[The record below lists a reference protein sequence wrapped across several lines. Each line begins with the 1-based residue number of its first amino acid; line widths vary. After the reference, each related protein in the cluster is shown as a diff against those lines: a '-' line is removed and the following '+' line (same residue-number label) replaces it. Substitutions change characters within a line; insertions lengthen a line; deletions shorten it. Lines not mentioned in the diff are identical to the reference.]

1 MLSNR
6 DGIMNLKAKYGLKS
20 VISARGTFTPL
31 GVSRSSDYVAAV
43 TGEALKHY
51 FDIEELQAKAGE
63 IIALHCGAQY
73 ATITNCASAAITLCV
88 AATVTGSDLNKI
100 LTLPDTSDLNN
111 KVVIAAGH
119 CINYGHPIEQDIRLA
134 GCVPV
139 IAGDISRCT
148 VDELNTALSQ
158 PGITALIYVE
168 SRLTSGIQPD
178 LNEFVTAAHARNIPV
193 IVDAAA
199 QDMRMEEL
207 VASNGDLLIFSAQK
221 YLAAPTAGI
230 VVGKRHLV
238 EGVYAQVKGIGRAM
252 KAGKASILGVIAAIE
267 QRNQTDMI
275 EWAKVKKLEAMQF
288 AKQLENIEFIS
299 SKLVKDPT
307 NGEFWRV
314 ELVLDEGCFNIT
326 AADIANRLQSG
337 SPAIYCNSANQHCG
351 ILNFEILDLNEAERQ
366 MIINRIEQIIN
377 HASSTR

>member
-1 MLSNR
+1 M
-6 DGIMNLKAKYGLKS
+6 GLKAKYGLNE
-20 VISARGTFTPL
+20 VINARGTFTPL
-31 GVSRSSDYVAAV
+31 GVSRSSDYVAGV
-43 TGEALKHY
+43 TGEALKQY

-63 IIALHCGAQY
+63 IITRHCGAQN

-100 LTLPDTSDLNN
+100 LTLPDTSDMDNR
-111 KVVIAAGH
+111 VVIAAGH
-119 CINYGHPIEQDIRLA
+119 CVNYGHPIEQDIRLA

-168 SRLTSGIQPD
+168 SRLTSGKQPD
-178 LNEFVTAAHARNIPV
+178 LNEFVAAAHARNIP
-193 IVDAAA
+193 IIIDAAA

-230 VVGKRHLV
+230 VVGKQSLV
-238 EGVYAQVKGIGRAM
+238 EAVHAQIKGIGRGM

-267 QRNQTDMI
+267 QRSQTDMI
-275 EWAKVKKLEAMQF
+275 EWANTKKLEAIQF

-314 ELVLDEGCFNIT
+314 ELELDEDNSNIT
-326 AADIANRLQSG
+326 AADIANGLQS
-337 SPAIYCNSANQHCG
+337 SKPAIYCNSSNENNG
-351 ILNFEILDLNEAERQ
+351 ILNFEILDLSEDERHL
-366 MIINRIEQIIN
+366 IINRIEQIIIQE
-377 HASSTR
+377 SSTR